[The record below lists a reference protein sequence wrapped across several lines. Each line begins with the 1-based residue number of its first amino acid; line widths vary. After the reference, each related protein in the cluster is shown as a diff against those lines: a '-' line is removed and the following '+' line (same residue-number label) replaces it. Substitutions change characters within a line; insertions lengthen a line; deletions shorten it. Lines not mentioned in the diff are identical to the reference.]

1 MRQDYDVLI
10 VGAGVVGS
18 SLALA
23 LSYLPLRIALIEQM
37 PFKFNV
43 PLSSED
49 SKPIALNVASIRI
62 LQTLALW
69 PALAAYTNPIE
80 QVHISQQACFGQS
93 RISAKDMGVAQ
104 LGCVIP
110 AARLGCELI
119 KALSQCAAG
128 KTAAKA
134 SLDLFNPAQCH
145 SITKTE
151 QAWEVLFST
160 PQNEQ
165 VVIYPRLLIA
175 ADGSDSDVRNLL
187 NIGLLK
193 TSGKSEAALTTSI
206 DISASH
212 RHIAYQRFTPRGI
225 IASLPLLGNKIGLVW
240 TADQATINALR
251 DLTELDFLDRLQ
263 QHFSYRFGQLLQC
276 TKPSIYP
283 LKSFIAQSQAQ
294 PGFVLLGNAAHTL
307 LPIAAQGLNLALQD
321 MSELVDIIANALKR
335 ATDLADPS
343 LSRSY
348 LDARLPVHQQIIG
361 FTNHLA
367 ERFQSSF
374 EPLTFIHNNGL
385 LIMDLFSPCK
395 RNLSR
400 RLMGTHGRLSRLV
413 RGLTLQQ
420 EEY

>member
-1 MRQDYDVLI
+1 MKQNYDVLI

-23 LSYLPLRIALIEQM
+23 LAHLPLRIALIEQI
-37 PFKFNV
+37 PFRFDV
-43 PLSSED
+43 PLSID
-49 SKPIALNVASIRI
+49 SKPIALNLASCRI

-69 PALAAYTNPIE
+69 PALAVYANPIE

-93 RISAKDMGVAQ
+93 RISAKDMGVSQ
-104 LGCVIP
+104 LGYVIP
-110 AARLGCELI
+110 AARLGCELT
-119 KALSQCAAG
+119 KALHQCAAA
-128 KTAAKA
+128 KTAANA
-134 SLDLFNPAQCH
+134 SLDLFNPAQCQ

-160 PQNEQ
+160 PNNEK
-165 VVIYPRLLIA
+165 VVIYPRLVIA
-175 ADGSDSDVRNLL
+175 ADGSDSSVRNLL

-193 TSGKSEAALTTSI
+193 THSKSEAALATSI

-212 RHIAYQRFTPRGI
+212 RHIAYQRFTPHGI
-225 IASLPLLGNKIGLVW
+225 IASLPLLTNKIGLVW
-240 TADQATINALR
+240 TADQASINALK
-251 DLTELDFLDRLQ
+251 DLTASDFLECLQ
-263 QHFSYRFGQLLQC
+263 QHFSYRFGQLLRR

-283 LKSFIAQSQAQ
+283 LKNFIAQSQAQ
-294 PGFVLLGNAAHTL
+294 PGLILLGNAAHTL
-307 LPIAAQGLNLALQD
+307 LPVAAQGLNLALQD
-321 MSELVDIIANALKR
+321 MSELADIIANALKT
-335 ATDLADPS
+335 ATDLAHPS
-343 LSRSY
+343 LSQSY

-361 FTNHLA
+361 FTHHLA
-367 ERFQSSF
+367 EHFQSSF
-374 EPLTFIHNNGL
+374 KPLTFIHNNGL

-400 RLMGTHGRLSRLV
+400 RLMGTHGRLSRLM